1 MALMIK
7 EITGDLKSHLA
18 RIQPLMCKMVP
29 FLAVLCIISWCFV
42 SLHSDFSRDDADSE
56 ILNQAWRLAN
66 GKSIYHDINTPPF
79 AFAAYPPLYFALV
92 AALLKF
98 TGLSF
103 YPAKLLTFL
112 SALSIGVAF
121 VYLSRIWKSTIR
133 NGLWTAFFIFLIPAF
148 LYNAVRS
155 HAQMMAVAF
164 SIWSLVFFLR
174 NKPAATTVV
183 SPLLAV
189 LALYTKQTQIA
200 LPLAMILFLIFR
212 NRRWLVPYLTTLVA
226 AGIIPFL
233 WLQSAT
239 GGSFFRNTVQQ
250 ANLDYN
256 ALQIP
261 FILLHHAG
269 PVLICIVLALNISWN
284 KLKLHQW
291 QAMDFYLVCILG
303 TTLISLGRIGAH
315 GQYVI
320 ELIVVTLLYLIYR
333 TDFPFLKRR
342 KPLIALQILFLFLYV
357 PLFIFVEEG
366 VGNIASYR
374 AAKKI
379 FPILKEEP
387 GPILSQQGSLALFA
401 RGEIYV
407 QLFHFTGLSRVGQ
420 WDQQH
425 LLNLIEKRIFPFV
438 VTEFAIDTDDLSAD
452 DLERF
457 TPKMLDALRANYQ
470 LQKTI
475 APYYLY
481 RPRQPVR

>member
-1 MALMIK
+1 MIK
-7 EITGDLKSHLA
+7 GIPGALKSRLA
-18 RIQPLMCKMVP
+18 RIQPLMCKVVP
-29 FLAVLCIISWCFV
+29 FLAVFCVISWCIV

-66 GKSIYHDINTPPF
+66 GQSIYHDINTPPF
-79 AFAAYPPLYFALV
+79 AFAAYPPLYYALV

-121 VYLSRIWKSTIR
+121 VYLSRIWKGTIR

-174 NKPAATTVV
+174 NKPAATAFF

-189 LALYTKQTQIA
+189 LAFYTKQTQIA
-200 LPLAMILFLIFR
+200 LPLAMILFLLFR
-212 NRRWLVPYLTTLVA
+212 NRRWLLFYLTTLVT

-250 ANLDYN
+250 ANLDYH

-269 PVLICIVLALNISWN
+269 PVLICIVLALSISWS
-284 KLKLHQW
+284 KRKLHQW
-291 QAMDFYLVCILG
+291 QAMDFYLACILG
-303 TTLISLGRIGAH
+303 TTLASLGRVGAH

-320 ELIVVTLLYLIYR
+320 ELIVVSLLYLIYR
-333 TDFPFLKRR
+333 TDFPFLERR

-357 PLFIFVEEG
+357 PLFVFVEEG
-366 VGNIASYR
+366 VGNITSYR

-387 GPILSQQGSLALFA
+387 GPIVSQQGSFALFA

-407 QLFHFTGLSRVGQ
+407 QLFHFTGLSRVGL

-425 LLNLIEKRIFPFV
+425 LLNRIEKRIFPFI

-457 TPKMLDALRANYQ
+457 TPKMVDALRANYQ

-481 RPRQPVR
+481 RPRQPFR

>member
-1 MALMIK
+1 
-7 EITGDLKSHLA
+7 
-18 RIQPLMCKMVP
+18 
-29 FLAVLCIISWCFV
+29 
-42 SLHSDFSRDDADSE
+42 
-56 ILNQAWRLAN
+56 
-66 GKSIYHDINTPPF
+66 
-79 AFAAYPPLYFALV
+79 
-92 AALLKF
+92 
-98 TGLSF
+98 
-103 YPAKLLTFL
+103 
-112 SALSIGVAF
+112 
-121 VYLSRIWKSTIR
+121 
-133 NGLWTAFFIFLIPAF
+133 
-148 LYNAVRS
+148 
-155 HAQMMAVAF
+155 MAVAF

-174 NKPAATTVV
+174 NKPAATAVV

-200 LPLAMILFLIFR
+200 LPMAMILFLLFR
-212 NRRWLVPYLTTLVA
+212 NRRWLVPYLTTLVT

-256 ALQIP
+256 ALQVP

-320 ELIVVTLLYLIYR
+320 ELIVVSLLYLIYR

-366 VGNIASYR
+366 AGNIASYR

-438 VTEFAIDTDDLSAD
+438 VTEFAIDTNDLSAD

-470 LQKTI
+470 LQKAI

-481 RPRQPVR
+481 RPR